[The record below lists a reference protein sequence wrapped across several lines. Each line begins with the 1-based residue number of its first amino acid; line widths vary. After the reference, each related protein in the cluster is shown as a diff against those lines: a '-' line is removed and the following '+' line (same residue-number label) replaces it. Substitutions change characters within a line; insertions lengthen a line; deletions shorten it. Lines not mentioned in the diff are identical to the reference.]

1 MNNPKRT
8 GCSAERAGR
17 LFLINDEEKRYE
29 VSHMVGLLWRVCD
42 GTKSVDELAHFISQ
56 NARNFHMNRP
66 RLRNTIFKALK
77 DLKRRE
83 LVRYC

>member
-42 GTKSVDELAHFISQ
+42 GTKSVDELTECKKLSHE
-56 NARNFHMNRP
+56 P
-66 RLRNTIFKALK
+66 TKA
-77 DLKRRE
+77 
-83 LVRYC
+83 